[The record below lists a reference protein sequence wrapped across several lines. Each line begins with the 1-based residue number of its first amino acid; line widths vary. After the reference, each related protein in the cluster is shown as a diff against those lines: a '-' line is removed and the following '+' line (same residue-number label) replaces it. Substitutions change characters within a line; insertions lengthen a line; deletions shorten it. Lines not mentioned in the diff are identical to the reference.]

1 MENSNKIYFT
11 KNFIHRKLFAIFV
24 RNQNSLF
31 KNAKEFEQT
40 FISIIR
46 VEQSTNQYNSEYK
59 DKLLVEMDRF
69 NGKVEGQIETKS

>member
-31 KNAKEFEQT
+31 KNAKEFE
-40 FISIIR
+40 
-46 VEQSTNQYNSEYK
+46 
-59 DKLLVEMDRF
+59 
-69 NGKVEGQIETKS
+69 